1 MFGKPPSRN
10 DIHPPA
16 ALPIELESDRFQL
29 EALSIDQAA
38 EFGRTYVD
46 HEGEIH
52 SYASLAPLALEQQTQ
67 LEFELT
73 GYSKREA
80 IRRAIAGKIRREV
93 LPITAGE
100 KWIEDIPDRLEGARQ
115 SGKTGIRLKDKKRV
129 FCWDT
134 KAGLARLCPDDAR
147 EEAMRLRRRVM
158 PTAQKLRDEGL
169 RFLYCVLTI
178 PNAGAGELRGGMESA
193 FSRLK
198 SFLASKTDSG
208 EKKFPEIKGALAVL
222 EAPLGQS
229 RDWNVHLNVI
239 FVVKGFLDFG
249 KMRAQW
255 HWHLGGCKW
264 IPPAPGAFEAALAE
278 LIKYPVVAMA
288 EKSAAHA
295 DQAQTL
301 APPMLEWRPGELVE
315 WLRAMRRFRRTRAY
329 GALYGAK
336 APEAEDMGP
345 IVWLWR
351 VGLRAGRYVA
361 TSALLKSIPEDKSGG
376 APPLEALRRS
386 LAPGGIRGAAHLGDR
401 IERDALHSSLER
413 LRNL

>member
-1 MFGKPPSRN
+1 MTPES
-10 DIHPPA
+10 
-16 ALPIELESDRFQL
+16 LPIELEADRFEL
-29 EALSIDQAA
+29 EAQSIDQAA

-52 SYASLAPLALEQQTQ
+52 SYASLAPLALAQQDQ
-67 LEFELT
+67 LELELT
-73 GYSKREA
+73 GYSRREA
-80 IRRAIAGKIRREV
+80 IRRAVATKIRNEILPIAGD
-93 LPITAGE
+93 
-100 KWIEDIPDRLEGARQ
+100 KWMQDIPDRLEDARQ
-115 SGKTGIRLKDKKRV
+115 SGKTGIRLRDGKRV

-147 EEAMRLRRRVM
+147 EEALRLRRRVM

-169 RFLYCVLTI
+169 RFLFCVLTI
-178 PNAGAGELRGGMESA
+178 PNAGAGDLRRGMESA
-193 FSRLK
+193 FDRLK
-198 SFLASKTDSG
+198 AFLASKTNSG
-208 EKKFPEIKGALAVL
+208 EKKFPEIRGALAVL

-239 FVVKGFLDFG
+239 LVVKGFLDFG
-249 KMRAQW
+249 KLRAQW
-255 HWHLGGCKW
+255 HWHVGGCKW
-264 IPPAPGAFEAALAE
+264 IAPAPGAFEAAMAE

-295 DQAQTL
+295 EEGSK

-315 WLRAMRRFRRTRAY
+315 WLRAMRGFRRTRAY

-336 APEAEDMGP
+336 APEAEDQGP

-351 VGLRAGRYVA
+351 VGLVAGRYVA

-376 APPLEALRRS
+376 APPLEALRRQ
-386 LAPGGIRGAAHLGDR
+386 LAPGGVRGAAHLGDR